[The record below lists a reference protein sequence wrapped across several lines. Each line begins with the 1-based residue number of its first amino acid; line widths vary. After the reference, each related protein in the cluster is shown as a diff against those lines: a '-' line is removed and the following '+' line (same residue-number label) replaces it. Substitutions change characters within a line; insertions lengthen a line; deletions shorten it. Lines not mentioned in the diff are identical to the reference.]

1 VNILQKI
8 ILVYLLFFL
17 GLISVFRYFS
27 DDYLAILTF
36 VLFLTF
42 LVFLFIYFSVKAILD
57 EAKRI
62 SLLIS
67 EMAAGNLSKNVN
79 IKKGSVLSQITA
91 SLVDL
96 KDRLKSGMMMNVSM
110 NHELAQ
116 AKSDFVSL
124 ASHQLRTP
132 LSIIKWY
139 TDFVLSGDAGDIS
152 AEQKK
157 YLSEIFSTNQR
168 MIDLVNALLDVSR
181 IDLGTFSIEPEPT
194 DIVKKA
200 NEAIDKYKN
209 IIKTKEIIFE
219 KKFEKMP
226 LLNLDPRL
234 TLIVLENILSNAFK
248 YTPDKGRVRFTIK
261 KTETNILIIVSDTGV
276 GIPRDLRD
284 KMFTKM
290 FRAADAKKMVAGGN
304 GLGLYVAKAVIEKS
318 GGKIWF
324 ESPSLE
330 FFIEESG
337 KKSWKNIWE
346 KGKGT
351 SFFIT
356 IPLKGMVKK
365 EGLKKLESIE

>member
-1 VNILQKI
+1 MNILQKI

-276 GIPRDLRD
+276 GITRDLRD

>member
-1 VNILQKI
+1 
-8 ILVYLLFFL
+8 
-17 GLISVFRYFS
+17 
-27 DDYLAILTF
+27 
-36 VLFLTF
+36 
-42 LVFLFIYFSVKAILD
+42 
-57 EAKRI
+57 
-62 SLLIS
+62 
-67 EMAAGNLSKNVN
+67 
-79 IKKGSVLSQITA
+79 
-91 SLVDL
+91 
-96 KDRLKSGMMMNVSM
+96 
-110 NHELAQ
+110 
-116 AKSDFVSL
+116 
-124 ASHQLRTP
+124 
-132 LSIIKWY
+132 
-139 TDFVLSGDAGDIS
+139 
-152 AEQKK
+152 
-157 YLSEIFSTNQR
+157 
-168 MIDLVNALLDVSR
+168 
-181 IDLGTFSIEPEPT
+181 
-194 DIVKKA
+194 
-200 NEAIDKYKN
+200 
-209 IIKTKEIIFE
+209 
-219 KKFEKMP
+219 
-226 LLNLDPRL
+226 
-234 TLIVLENILSNAFK
+234 LENILSDAFK
-248 YTPDKGRVRFTIK
+248 YTPDEGRVRFTIK